1 VEVLDDGLAVW
12 VVAPLGGFV
21 VAVEATVDGAS
32 VGGAVA
38 VAVVAGPAVSVEDLL
53 A

>member
-1 VEVLDDGLAVW
+1 VEVVDDGLAVW
-12 VVAPLGGFV
+12 VVALLGGFV

-38 VAVVAGPAVSVEDLL
+38 VAVVAGPAVSVDLP